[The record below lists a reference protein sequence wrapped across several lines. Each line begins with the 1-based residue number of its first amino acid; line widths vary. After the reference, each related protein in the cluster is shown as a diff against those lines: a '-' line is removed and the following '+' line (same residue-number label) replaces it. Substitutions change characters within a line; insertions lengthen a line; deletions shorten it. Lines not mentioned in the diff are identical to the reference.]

1 MEKECKKQRSR
12 GGGGGGK
19 DEDRQRGGMER
30 QMAEGKKSKG
40 KR

>member
-1 MEKECKKQRSR
+1 MEKECKRQRSR
-12 GGGGGGK
+12 GGGGGK

-40 KR
+40 TR

>member
-12 GGGGGGK
+12 GGGGGK
-19 DEDRQRGGMER
+19 DKDRQRGGMER

-40 KR
+40 TR

>member
-12 GGGGGGK
+12 GGGGK

-30 QMAEGKKSKG
+30 QMAEGKKEQG
-40 KR
+40 KKVG

>member
-12 GGGGGGK
+12 GGGGGK

-40 KR
+40 TR